1 MIPALESDPS
11 TEDEDG
17 VDVAEPSGKVNL
29 AQLEDGTGTPG
40 RRTAS
45 SLLRILRV
53 LRNQSGPLIY
63 VPTG

>member
-29 AQLEDGTGTPG
+29 AQLEDGVRQLAVNGNS
-40 RRTAS
+40 REED
-45 SLLRILRV
+45 SL
-53 LRNQSGPLIY
+53 
-63 VPTG
+63 